1 MPIPAELPVANHV
14 VSTSSVEEPPAP
26 AAGEPAEEAL
36 NTPVKDEEAEKKPVE
51 EEVPEVPLADVTPS
65 EPESEPEAPA
75 KELQQLELAVED
87 EKEVDT
93 AEDEER
99 SEVTEASQEEKT
111 PITEETNTPAEE
123 EEEEEDRYKHLKVTL
138 TLPDQD
144 NAVLKE
150 EDGEKPTEKDE
161 KTVPDRAKDDKERD
175 SDSGNGSAADNSSI
189 DLNLSISSFLS
200 KAKEAGSV
208 SIQVTH
214 TVHTLEKKKCHRG
227 IYKLSSGVFQDT
239 KRQKKTL
246 KKTRKFIVD
255 GVEVSVTTSKIIT
268 DNDTKNEEMR
278 FLR

>member
-1 MPIPAELPVANHV
+1 MPIPADLPVANHV
-14 VSTSSVEEPPAP
+14 VSTSFVEEPAAPAPAP
-26 AAGEPAEEAL
+26 AAAEPAEEAL

-51 EEVPEVPLADVTPS
+51 EEVPEVPLADITP
-65 EPESEPEAPA
+65 PESEPETPA

-99 SEVTEASQEEKT
+99 SQVTEASQEEKT
-111 PITEETNTPAEE
+111 PITEEANTPAEK

-161 KTVPDRAKDDKERD
+161 KTVPDRAKDNKERD
-175 SDSGNGSAADNSSI
+175 SDSGNSSAADNSSV

-214 TVHTLEKKKCHRG
+214 TVHTLAKTKCHRG
-227 IYKLSSGVFQDT
+227 I
-239 KRQKKTL
+239 
-246 KKTRKFIVD
+246 
-255 GVEVSVTTSKIIT
+255 
-268 DNDTKNEEMR
+268 
-278 FLR
+278 

>member
-1 MPIPAELPVANHV
+1 MPIPADLPVANHV
-14 VSTSSVEEPPAP
+14 VSTSFVEEPAAPAP
-26 AAGEPAEEAL
+26 TPTAAEPAEEAL

-51 EEVPEVPLADVTPS
+51 EEVPEVPLADISP
-65 EPESEPEAPA
+65 PESEPETPA

-99 SEVTEASQEEKT
+99 SQVTEASQEEKT
-111 PITEETNTPAEE
+111 PITEQANTPAEK
-123 EEEEEDRYKHLKVTL
+123 EEEEEDQYKHLKVTL

-161 KTVPDRAKDDKERD
+161 KTMPDRAKDNKERD
-175 SDSGNGSAADNSSI
+175 SDSGNSSAADNSSV

-214 TVHTLEKKKCHRG
+214 TVHTVHTLATTKCHRG
-227 IYKLSSGVFQDT
+227 I
-239 KRQKKTL
+239 
-246 KKTRKFIVD
+246 
-255 GVEVSVTTSKIIT
+255 
-268 DNDTKNEEMR
+268 
-278 FLR
+278 

>member
-1 MPIPAELPVANHV
+1 MPIPADLPVANHV
-14 VSTSSVEEPPAP
+14 VSTSFVEEPAAPAPAP
-26 AAGEPAEEAL
+26 AAAEPAEEAL

-51 EEVPEVPLADVTPS
+51 EEVPEVPLADISP
-65 EPESEPEAPA
+65 PESEPETPA

-99 SEVTEASQEEKT
+99 SQVTEASQEEKT
-111 PITEETNTPAEE
+111 PITEEANTPAEKEE
-123 EEEEEDRYKHLKVTL
+123 EEEERYKHLKVTL

-161 KTVPDRAKDDKERD
+161 KTVPDRAKDNKERD
-175 SDSGNGSAADNSSI
+175 SDSGNSSAADNSSV

-214 TVHTLEKKKCHRG
+214 TVHTLAKTKCHRG
-227 IYKLSSGVFQDT
+227 I
-239 KRQKKTL
+239 
-246 KKTRKFIVD
+246 
-255 GVEVSVTTSKIIT
+255 
-268 DNDTKNEEMR
+268 
-278 FLR
+278 

>member
-1 MPIPAELPVANHV
+1 MPIPADLPVANHV
-14 VSTSSVEEPPAP
+14 VSTSFVEEPAAPAPAP
-26 AAGEPAEEAL
+26 AAAEPAEEAL

-51 EEVPEVPLADVTPS
+51 EEVPEVPLADISP
-65 EPESEPEAPA
+65 PESEPETPA

-99 SEVTEASQEEKT
+99 SQVTEASQEEKM
-111 PITEETNTPAEE
+111 PITEEANTPAEK

-161 KTVPDRAKDDKERD
+161 KTVPDRAKDNKERD
-175 SDSGNGSAADNSSI
+175 SDSGNSSAADNSSV

-214 TVHTLEKKKCHRG
+214 TVHTLAKTKCHRG
-227 IYKLSSGVFQDT
+227 I
-239 KRQKKTL
+239 
-246 KKTRKFIVD
+246 
-255 GVEVSVTTSKIIT
+255 
-268 DNDTKNEEMR
+268 
-278 FLR
+278 